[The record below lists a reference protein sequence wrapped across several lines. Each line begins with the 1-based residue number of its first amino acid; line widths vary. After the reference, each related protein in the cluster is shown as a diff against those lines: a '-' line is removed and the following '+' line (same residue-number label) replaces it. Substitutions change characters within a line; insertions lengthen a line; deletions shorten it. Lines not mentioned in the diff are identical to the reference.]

1 MRLDVLIWIISA
13 LPVGMLFYFFQIRR
27 IKAHLRGIGDYLRFF
42 FWPFGPK
49 RMLIIQELDGNFSV
63 FYDDDFEEIA
73 SERRAVIR
81 TRYGDEYV
89 SQLPFSEATKVVS
102 LYDAKGPEGY
112 PSPFSLSWRWVVGA
126 AVTVFLLYV
135 AWIISVIPAIE
146 IVPMQI
152 GGMVVNIA
160 QVRPVDP
167 WEVTVTTTLFM
178 FSLMWLILNINRM
191 DDKTIQYCL
200 FQAYGIN
207 PPHQL
212 IAPVPI
218 SSNVSVLK
226 YFQLIGREVSI
237 VIPSDVKTLLDEVE
251 DKTGNRSL
259 AAIILAKLSLA
270 NTWRQSLAEA
280 LRESLKIFKAGET
293 SAAIRLN
300 MTSIQRKMIP
310 MLAITFIVGIILG
323 FAAGNFIGIGVE
335 PASPIAPSNLSPG
348 NSSIGI
354 SPAQPPPPP
363 GITQS
368 ILFLSALDLRPL
380 GFEPGIVGLG
390 GEAHNLI
397 VRWEYV

>member
-1 MRLDVLIWIISA
+1 MRFDVLIWMLAA
-13 LPVGMLFYFFQIRR
+13 LPVGLIFYFFQVRG
-27 IKAHLRGIGDYLRFF
+27 IKAHIKSLGGYLRFF
-42 FWPFGPK
+42 FWPFGPR
-49 RMLIIQELDGNFSV
+49 RMLIIQELDGKFSI
-63 FYDDDFEEIA
+63 FYDDDFEETA

-81 TRYGDEYV
+81 TRCGDEFI
-89 SQLPFSEATKVVS
+89 SRLPFSEAAKVVS

-146 IVPMQI
+146 IVPMKI
-152 GGMVVNIA
+152 GGMIVNVA
-160 QVRPVDP
+160 QVRPINP

-191 DDKTIQYCL
+191 DDRTIQYGL

-212 IAPVPI
+212 VAPVPI
-218 SSNVSVLK
+218 NSNVSVLK

-237 VIPSDVKTLLDEVE
+237 VIPSDVKSLLEEVE
-251 DKTGNRSL
+251 SKTGNRSL
-259 AAIILAKLSLA
+259 AAIILARLSMA

-280 LRESLKIFKAGET
+280 LRESLKIWKAGET

-300 MTSIQRKMIP
+300 MASIQKKMIP
-310 MLAITFIVGIILG
+310 VIAVTFIVGLILG

-335 PASPIAPSNLSPG
+335 PVPSAPSNMSPS
-348 NSSIGI
+348 NASIGI

-368 ILFLSALDLRPL
+368 ILFLSALDLRPPE
-380 GFEPGIVGLG
+380 FEPGIFGLG
-390 GEAHNLI
+390 GEAHHLI
-397 VRWEYV
+397 ARWEYV

>member
-1 MRLDVLIWIISA
+1 MRFDVIIWMVAA
-13 LPVGMLFYFFQIRR
+13 LPVGLLFYFFQVRG
-27 IKAHLRGIGDYLRFF
+27 IKAHLNSMIDYLRFF

-49 RMLIIQELDGNFSV
+49 RMLIIQELDGKFSI
-63 FYDDDFEEIA
+63 FYDDDFEETV
-73 SERRAVIR
+73 SERKAVIR
-81 TRYGDEYV
+81 TRYGDEYI
-89 SQLPFSEATKVVS
+89 SQLPFSEAAKVVS

-112 PSPFSLSWRWVVGA
+112 PSPFSLSWRWVVGS
-126 AVTVFLLYV
+126 AVTVFMLYV

-146 IVPMQI
+146 VVPMQI
-152 GGMVVNIA
+152 GGMIVNVA

-191 DDKTIQYCL
+191 DDRTIQYGL

-212 IAPVPI
+212 VAPVPI
-218 SSNVSVLK
+218 NSNVSVLK

-237 VIPSDVKTLLDEVE
+237 VIPSDVKSLLDEVE
-251 DKTGNRSL
+251 NKTGNRSL
-259 AAIILAKLSLA
+259 AAIILARLSLA

-280 LRESLKIFKAGET
+280 LRENLKIFKAGET

-300 MTSIQRKMIP
+300 MASIQRKMIP
-310 MLAITFIVGIILG
+310 VIAITFIVGLVLG

-335 PASPIAPSNLSPG
+335 PVGPSTPSPG
-348 NSSIGI
+348 NASIGI

-363 GITQS
+363 GIAQS
-368 ILFLSALDLRPL
+368 ILSFLALDLRPP
-380 GFEPGIVGLG
+380 GFELGIVGLG
-390 GEAHNLI
+390 GEAHHLFLI
-397 VRWEYV
+397 VRWDRV